1 MSTPKDPYWQKDR
14 HLENKSYGVE
24 NSLLI
29 YKRKCFNN
37 NILYHLSRICFEI
50 IKAGIKGCRETLENR
65 IEFPINP
72 ISAVMNGVE
81 SIYQQRDRKMEINQ
95 KEENGIVSIA
105 IKGRLDADS
114 SAEAETVVKDA
125 LGGETSRLLFNLGE
139 LEYLSSAGLRVLLS
153 AAKEMRRRD
162 GKIVLCAL
170 NEFVKEI
177 FEVSGFQSLI
187 PITDTVESGIEVLS

>member
-1 MSTPKDPYWQKDR
+1 MRRSVTGLNQ
-14 HLENKSYGVE
+14 S
-24 NSLLI
+24 
-29 YKRKCFNN
+29 
-37 NILYHLSRICFEI
+37 
-50 IKAGIKGCRETLENR
+50 
-65 IEFPINP
+65 IN
-72 ISAVMNGVE
+72 
-81 SIYQQRDRKMEINQ
+81 QRDRKMEISQ
-95 KEENGIVSIA
+95 KEENGVVSIA

-125 LGGETSRLLFNLGE
+125 LKGEQNRLLFNLGE

-187 PITDTVESGIEVLS
+187 PITDSVESGIETLS

>member
-1 MSTPKDPYWQKDR
+1 M
-14 HLENKSYGVE
+14 
-24 NSLLI
+24 
-29 YKRKCFNN
+29 
-37 NILYHLSRICFEI
+37 EI
-50 IKAGIKGCRETLENR
+50 I
-65 IEFPINP
+65 
-72 ISAVMNGVE
+72 
-81 SIYQQRDRKMEINQ
+81 Q

-114 SAEAETVVKDA
+114 SAEAESVVKDA
-125 LGGETSRLLFNLGE
+125 LKEETNRLLFNLGE

-187 PITDTVESGIEVLS
+187 PITDTVESGIETLS